1 MGTDYAGSRN
11 GPTVNMAPSR
21 PDHERAV
28 DGGHPAD
35 AGGGRLGRRRACR
48 PGTVQAAGERPVNR
62 LRHRAAQRRISVVSR
77 RAGLL
82 SAGQRE
88 SLERDGYL
96 LVPSLLDDSV
106 LAPMRARLDELVYQT
121 LAAWDANPGQDVE
134 ERGVV
139 HAAVGM
145 SDPRFAPCREHPL
158 LAEAA
163 AVMLGPDWHL
173 GGLGLRAPLPGC
185 GHQGLHPDYYPGHR
199 THGPWRTLAA
209 MWCISA
215 FTPDNGPLRVI
226 PGSHRV
232 DRNPADALPLG
243 CEMGPHPAEV
253 KLIAPAGSVIL
264 FNNADLWHSGTF
276 NYSPAP
282 RPAVTATLVRP

>member
-1 MGTDYAGSRN
+1 MARRGLPRGAVQRPVS
-11 GPTVNMAPSR
+11 GP
-21 PDHERAV
+21 
-28 DGGHPAD
+28 
-35 AGGGRLGRRRACR
+35 LIAC
-48 PGTVQAAGERPVNR
+48 GTVYR
-62 LRHRAAQRRISVVSR
+62 QRRISIVSR
-77 RAGLL
+77 RNGLL
-82 SAGQRE
+82 IAGQRE

-96 LVPSLLDDSV
+96 LVPSLLDEIV

-121 LAAWDANPGQDVE
+121 LVAWDADPARDVE

-139 HAAVGM
+139 HAKLGL
-145 SDPRFAPCREHPL
+145 SDPDFAPCREHLL

-163 AVMLGPDWHL
+163 AAVLSPDWHL
-173 GGLGLRAPLPGC
+173 GGLELRAPLPGC
-185 GHQGLHPDYYPGHR
+185 GHQGLHPDYFPGHR
-199 THGPWRTLAA
+199 TRGPWRSLSA

-232 DRNPADALPLG
+232 DRNPADVLPLG

-253 KLIAPAGSVIL
+253 QVVAPAGSIIL
-264 FNNADLWHSGTF
+264 FNGADLWHSGTF

-282 RPAVTATLVRP
+282 RLAVTAALLRGHAPVDDVPARP